1 MYAAGIIGG
10 VVVLILGSLVKRL
23 MELRATPWLLWP
35 VILVAGAAPAYVTYD
50 VLHPR
55 YVTDAEGREMVQI
68 VEATEFDYA
77 AFGQAMRTSDD
88 VGPKADRKQFPVQ
101 VLPTALEAEPQAPAH
116 PDQDASLVQPAESD
130 FSSEAEFTAA
140 TAQYESERSQKMTEY
155 RAAVKE
161 FQEAK
166 GVWDAKKAN
175 YDKRNGQYQTF
186 KSAMEAFQALSDD
199 EVGRQIIDTQYG
211 GLDSADMEVVK
222 PYLTPAE
229 GKSLSFAIP
238 ETGEYSIMVTALLGE
253 YDPDDP
259 ASEKT
264 SYALEIGGTDAS
276 GVAWSQ
282 NHDGVI
288 RRDTAGSG
296 PDVALT
302 EGEGISETG
311 TRRGNFGE
319 DLQDRYELTGNGE
332 TTIKI
337 ANWDPTDGQ
346 GAAEALEFRVVQ
358 APPSRTV
365 MWGLACFMTLLCF
378 FMEVYYGCDRI
389 SNDIAFLMVWAV
401 ALRDG
406 VTPLDDWQ
414 RIGSAMLPALLV
426 GFLGVA
432 GVSYVLN
439 KYVTS
444 KDAAGDGQDG
454 APTGA

>member
-1 MYAAGIIGG
+1 
-10 VVVLILGSLVKRL
+10 
-23 MELRATPWLLWP
+23 
-35 VILVAGAAPAYVTYD
+35 
-50 VLHPR
+50 
-55 YVTDAEGREMVQI
+55 
-68 VEATEFDYA
+68 
-77 AFGQAMRTSDD
+77 
-88 VGPKADRKQFPVQ
+88 
-101 VLPTALEAEPQAPAH
+101 
-116 PDQDASLVQPAESD
+116 
-130 FSSEAEFTAA
+130 
-140 TAQYESERSQKMTEY
+140 
-155 RAAVKE
+155 
-161 FQEAK
+161 
-166 GVWDAKKAN
+166 
-175 YDKRNGQYQTF
+175 
-186 KSAMEAFQALSDD
+186 MEAFQALSDD

-302 EGEGISETG
+302 EGEGFSETG
-311 TRRGNFGE
+311 TRRGPCGE
-319 DLQDRYELTGNGE
+319 DLEDRYELTGNGE

-365 MWGLACFMTLLCF
+365 MWGLACL
-378 FMEVYYGCDRI
+378 
-389 SNDIAFLMVWAV
+389 
-401 ALRDG
+401 
-406 VTPLDDWQ
+406 
-414 RIGSAMLPALLV
+414 
-426 GFLGVA
+426 
-432 GVSYVLN
+432 
-439 KYVTS
+439 
-444 KDAAGDGQDG
+444 
-454 APTGA
+454 